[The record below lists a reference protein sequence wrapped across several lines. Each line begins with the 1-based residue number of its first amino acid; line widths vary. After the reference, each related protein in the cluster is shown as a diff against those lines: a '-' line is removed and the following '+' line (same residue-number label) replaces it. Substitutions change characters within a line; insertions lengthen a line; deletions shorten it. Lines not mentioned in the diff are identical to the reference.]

1 MSHDYH
7 FCSTP
12 RGPNRLY
19 DLWAAAVRDAA
30 RLERLALNTQILQ
43 WATGEQYR
51 RLTDYVAGVRNYDAM
66 RVDPASGNPLSWTC
80 ASQHVVLGDGLA
92 EIEVHFTL

>member
-7 FCSTP
+7 FGSTP